1 MTPLR
6 SNQKYSRPPR
16 LETDFFKMLGVSVLL
31 HLLLVAFYLTPFFQ
45 RAPVVAPPVYRVN
58 LVNAPVLDPQAGRPE
73 AAPQPPAAE
82 PAPPAPVREPEP
94 IPEPAPVPLPPPEP
108 EPVPAPEPEPE
119 LIPGP
124 TPEELER
131 ERLAEEQR
139 QREEAEKRRLAE
151 EQRKREEA
159 EKKRLAEEQ
168 RQRDEAEKRR
178 LAEEQRKREEAER
191 QRRAELEAQQQLEKR
206 LQEIQAREDQRQ
218 REAEQAARD
227 RAIERMAAR
236 TQSEAPQ
243 SPIPDAPVGMP
254 DGRGSEAGV
263 SVPAYVQ
270 EFIRQNWTFPRGLA
284 VGNPEA
290 VVRVTY
296 NAAGT
301 RTSFSWVKRS
311 GHAAFDESLV
321 RALNLSQQLPVPLPR
336 AEEFTITFNLKEML
350 D

>member
-31 HLLLVAFYLTPFFQ
+31 HLLLVVFYMTPFFQ

-94 IPEPAPVPLPPPEP
+94 ISEPVPVPLPPPEP

-124 TPEELER
+124 TPEEIER

-139 QREEAEKRRLAE
+139 KRD
-151 EQRKREEA
+151 EA

-168 RQRDEAEKRR
+168 RKRDEAEKRR

-191 QRRAELEAQQQLEKR
+191 QRLAEQQRQQEDRARDQRLAELA
-206 LQEIQAREDQRQ
+206 AQRQ
-218 REAEQAARD
+218 REEDERERQARLDAL
-227 RAIERMAAR
+227 RAAAR

-263 SVPAYVQ
+263 SASAYVQ
-270 EFIRQNWTFPRGLA
+270 EFIRQNWIFPRALA

-301 RTSFSWVKRS
+301 RTSFSWVNRS

-321 RALNLSQQLPVPLPR
+321 RALTRSQQLPQPLPQTM
-336 AEEFTITFNLKEML
+336 EFTITFNLKEML